1 MKDLAFRALDTAR
14 VGGADYVDVRFVHG
28 KTENLMVK
36 NGALGQAELQET
48 RGLGIRVLKDGAW
61 GFASTDRLDGESVD
75 RAAAK
80 AVEVAR
86 ASARVMDEAVELA
99 AEPVQKASWA
109 TPHDIDPFAVPR
121 DQKLELLYRAEKG
134 LHIDD
139 RIKTGQA
146 QMLFDRQRILFV
158 SSEGAELDQDILA
171 SGGGI
176 MAVASDGNTIQRRS
190 YPDSAGGMHLSAG
203 YEVIGE
209 YDLEANVG
217 RTAEEA
223 LQLLTADPCP
233 VGERDII
240 LDWSQMALQI
250 HESCGHASELDRVLG
265 MEANFAGRSFLTTE
279 KLGRFKYGSGHVN
292 LVADNTR
299 SRGLATRGWDD
310 EGVAAQRWHVVENG
324 QFKAYLTSR
333 ELAKVEGNAR
343 SRGCNRAM
351 SWNRIPIIR
360 IPNLGLAPG
369 SWDLNDLIADTDD
382 GIWME
387 TNRSWSIDQMRL
399 NFQFSTE
406 MAWEIRKGKKT
417 RMLRGATYQG
427 RTPDFWG
434 ACDAVCNE
442 SWWKPYGVM
451 NCGKGEPGQIARMT
465 HGSAPARFR
474 KIRVG
479 VSE

>member
-1 MKDLAFRALDTAR
+1 MKDLTYRALETAR
-14 VGGADYVDVRFVHG
+14 VKGADYVDVRFVDD
-28 KTENLMVK
+28 KTESLMVK
-36 NGALGQAELQET
+36 NGTLGQAELVET

-61 GFASTDRLDGESVD
+61 GFASTDRLDAESVD
-75 RAAAK
+75 RAAAE
-80 AVEVAR
+80 AVAVAR
-86 ASARVMDEAVELA
+86 ASARVMAGPVALA
-99 AEPVQKASWA
+99 EEPSSKSNWS
-109 TPHDIDPFAVPR
+109 TPRRIDPFDVSR
-121 DQKLELLYRAEKG
+121 ETKLDLLYRMEKG
-134 LHIDD
+134 LHIDGK
-139 RIKTGQA
+139 IKTGQA

-158 SSEGAELDQDILA
+158 SSEGSELEQDILA

-176 MAVASDGNTIQRRS
+176 MAVANDGLTLQRRS
-190 YPDSAGGMHLSAG
+190 FPDSAGGMHLSAG
-203 YEVIGE
+203 YEVIDE
-209 YDLEANVG
+209 FDLESNVQ

-223 LQLLTADPCP
+223 LALLAADPCP
-233 VGERDII
+233 VGEKDII
-240 LDWSQMALQI
+240 LDGSQLALQI

-279 KLGRFKYGSGHVN
+279 KLGNFTYGSEHVN
-292 LVADNTR
+292 LVADNTLE
-299 SRGLATRGWDD
+299 RGLATRGWDD
-310 EGVAAQRWHVVENG
+310 EGVAAQKWNVVENG
-324 QFKAYLTSR
+324 RFNAYLTSR
-333 ELAKVEGNAR
+333 ELAGVEGNPR

-351 SWNRIPIIR
+351 GWNRIPIIR
-360 IPNLGLAPG
+360 IPNLGLAPEA
-369 SWDLNDLIADTDD
+369 WDLDDLVADTED

-406 MAWEIRKGKKT
+406 MAWEIKKGKKT

-434 ACDAVCNE
+434 SCDAVCGE
-442 SWWKPYGVM
+442 RWWKPYGVM

-465 HGSAPARFR
+465 HGSAPSRFR

>member
-1 MKDLAFRALDTAR
+1 M
-14 VGGADYVDVRFVHG
+14 
-28 KTENLMVK
+28 
-36 NGALGQAELQET
+36 
-48 RGLGIRVLKDGAW
+48 
-61 GFASTDRLDGESVD
+61 
-75 RAAAK
+75 
-80 AVEVAR
+80 AR
-86 ASARVMDEAVELA
+86 ASARVMDGAVDLA
-99 AEPVQKASWA
+99 AEPARRESWA
-109 TPHDIDPFAVPR
+109 TPHEIDPFTVPLET
-121 DQKLELLYRAEKG
+121 KLELLYRAEKD
-134 LHIDD
+134 LHIDAK
-139 RIKTGQA
+139 IKTGQA

-158 SSEGAELDQDILA
+158 SSEGAELEQDLLT

-176 MAVASDGNTIQRRS
+176 MAVAVDGNSIQRRS
-190 YPDSAGGMHLSAG
+190 WPDSAGGMHLGAG
-203 YEVIGE
+203 YEVIE
-209 YDLEANVG
+209 EFDLEGNVQ

-223 LQLLTADPCP
+223 LALLTADPCP
-233 VGERDII
+233 VGEKDII
-240 LDWSQMALQI
+240 LDWSQLALQI

-279 KLGRFKYGSGHVN
+279 KLGKFTYGSEHVN
-292 LVADNTR
+292 LVADNTLP
-299 SRGLATRGWDD
+299 RGLATRGWDD
-310 EGVAAQRWHVVENG
+310 EGVAAQRFHVVENG
-324 QFKAYLTSR
+324 RFRAYLTSR
-333 ELAKVEGNAR
+333 ELASVEGNAR

-369 SWDLNDLIADTDD
+369 DWDLDDLLADTDD

-406 MAWEIRKGKKT
+406 MAWEIRNGRKT

-434 ACDAVCNE
+434 ACDAVCGE
-442 SWWKPYGVM
+442 KHWKPYGVM

>member
-1 MKDLAFRALDTAR
+1 MKDLAYRALETAR
-14 VGGADYVDVRFVHG
+14 GRGADYVDVRFVHNQS
-28 KTENLMVK
+28 EDLLVK
-36 NGALGQAELQET
+36 NGALGSAESFET
-48 RGLGIRVLKDGAW
+48 RGLGIRVLKNGAW
-61 GFASTDRLDGESVD
+61 GFASTDRLDSESID
-75 RAAAK
+75 RAAAT
-80 AVEVAR
+80 AVDVAK
-86 ASARVMDEAVELA
+86 ASARVMDDAVDLA
-99 AEPVQKASWA
+99 AEPVVKGSWA
-109 TPHDIDPFAVPR
+109 TPYEIDPFTVSR
-121 DQKLELLYRAEKG
+121 EDKLELLYRVEKG

-139 RIKTGQA
+139 KIKTGQA
-146 QMLFDRQRILFV
+146 QMLFDRQQILFV
-158 SSEGAELDQDILA
+158 SSEGAELEQDILA

-190 YPDSAGGMHLSAG
+190 YPNSAGGMHLSAG

-209 YDLEANVG
+209 YDLEGNVE
-217 RTAEEA
+217 RTATEA
-223 LQLLTADPCP
+223 LQLLSADPCP
-233 VGERDII
+233 VGEKDII
-240 LDWSQMALQI
+240 LDWSQLALQI

-279 KLGRFKYGSGHVN
+279 KLGNFTYGSEHVN
-292 LVADNTR
+292 LVADNTLD
-299 SRGLATRGWDD
+299 RGLATRAWDD
-310 EGVAAQRWHVVENG
+310 EGVAAQKWHVVEGG

-333 ELAKVEGNAR
+333 ELAKVEGKDR

-351 SWNRIPIIR
+351 GWNRIPIIR
-360 IPNLGLAPG
+360 IPNLGLAAG

-406 MAWEIRKGKKT
+406 MAWEIKKGKKT
-417 RMLRGATYQG
+417 RMLRGATYQS

-442 SWWKPYGVM
+442 SWWRPFGVM

-474 KIRVG
+474 KIKVG

>member
-1 MKDLAFRALDTAR
+1 MKDLAYRALETAR
-14 VGGADYVDVRFVHG
+14 ASGADYVDVRFVQG
-28 KTENLMVK
+28 KKENLLVK
-36 NGALGQAELQET
+36 NGALGTAEILET
-48 RGLGIRVLKDGAW
+48 RGLGIRVLKNGAW
-61 GFASTDRLDGESVD
+61 GFASTDRLDKESVD
-75 RAAAK
+75 RAAAR
-80 AVEVAR
+80 AVEVAG

-99 AEPVQKASWA
+99 AEPAVKSSWS
-109 TPHDIDPFAVPR
+109 TPREIDPFEVSR
-121 DQKLELLYRAEKG
+121 EEKLGLLYRAEKG

-146 QMLFDRQRILFV
+146 QMLFDQQNILFV
-158 SSEGAELDQDILA
+158 SSEGAELEQDILA

-190 YPDSAGGMHLSAG
+190 YPNSAGGMHLSAG

-209 YDLEANVG
+209 YDLEGNVQ

-223 LQLLTADPCP
+223 LALLDAEPCP
-233 VGERDII
+233 VGEKDII
-240 LDWSQMALQI
+240 LDWSQLALQI

-279 KLGRFKYGSGHVN
+279 KLGNYTYGSEHVN
-292 LVADNTR
+292 LVADNTLE
-299 SRGLATRGWDD
+299 RGLATRAWDD
-310 EGVAAQRWHVVENG
+310 EGVAAQKWHVVEKG

-333 ELAKVEGNAR
+333 ELAKVEGNTR
-343 SRGCNRAM
+343 SRGCNRSM
-351 SWNRIPIIR
+351 GWNRIPIIR
-360 IPNLGLAPG
+360 IPNLSLAPG
-369 SWDLNDLIADTDD
+369 SWDLDDLIADTED

-406 MAWEIRKGKKT
+406 MAWEIKNGKKT

-427 RTPDFWG
+427 RTPDFWA

-442 SWWKPYGVM
+442 KWWKPFGVM